1 MLRRALA
8 GQGPEP
14 LLAADL
20 LGATISVVST
30 YREDRLA
37 GLRRLTDFE
46 HILIGLIAG
55 SPRSG
60 YDLKRFFATTPAIV
74 YEPSSGALYPA
85 LRRLENRGLL
95 RSELGVSSGNRAQRR
110 YFATEGGRQAHS
122 RWLRQPVDPVTV
134 GRDLGTHL
142 MRFVMAEPE
151 LTTKET
157 LAFLRDLDHA
167 LDGFITTMEAFA
179 RGTPPG
185 ARHPALALEHGLA
198 VHRAS
203 LQWARHAS
211 AALTAAASAEGPI
224 KSG

>member
-1 MLRRALA
+1 MA
-8 GQGPEP
+8 EF
-14 LLAADL
+14 
-20 LGATISVVST
+20 
-30 YREDRLA
+30 
-37 GLRRLTDFE
+37 RRLTDFE
-46 HILIGLIAG
+46 HILIGLIVS

-95 RSELGVSSGNRAQRR
+95 RSELAVSSGNREQRR

-122 RWLRQPVDPVTV
+122 RWLRQPVDPATV
-134 GRDLGTHL
+134 GRDLGMHL

-151 LTTKET
+151 FTTDET
-157 LAFLRDLDHA
+157 LAFLCNLGHA
-167 LDGFITTMEAFA
+167 LDAFITAMEAFA
-179 RGTPPG
+179 QGAPLG

-203 LQWARHAS
+203 LRWVDHAS
-211 AALTAAASAEGPI
+211 ASLTASASAATGQLGP
-224 KSG
+224 SRGPG